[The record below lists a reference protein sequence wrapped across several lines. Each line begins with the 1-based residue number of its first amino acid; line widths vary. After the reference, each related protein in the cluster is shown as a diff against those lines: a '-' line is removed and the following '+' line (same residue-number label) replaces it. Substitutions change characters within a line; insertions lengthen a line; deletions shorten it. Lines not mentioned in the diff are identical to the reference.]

1 VTVESGRAPAR
12 GKIVS
17 DPKKRLP
24 VGAIVQIVVS
34 GKVFGYD
41 HLSVELENGSLIDPD
56 DIVSATILDDS
67 EVPS

>member
-1 VTVESGRAPAR
+1 
-12 GKIVS
+12 VS